1 MNIIERLKELHSKAT
16 AGPWRIPEAFGVQFS
31 RIEGTERV
39 CENFGDLSLPGPRA
53 NAELITLL
61 RNNLP
66 TLLEV
71 VEMLEMVFSKV
82 DKEGGLYWSS
92 LEELSNWVNIK
103 NRGQRALAKLEAD
116 DET

>member
-1 MNIIERLKELHSKAT
+1 MTILERLKELHSKAT

-66 TLLEV
+66 ALLEV
-71 VEMLEMVFSKV
+71 VEAAMELV
-82 DKEGGLYWSS
+82 DDASSAGGKDCHIVD
-92 LEELSNWVNIK
+92 SNLIDDLWFT
-103 NRGQRALAKLEAD
+103 LAKLEAD
-116 DET
+116 DA